1 MPELAKNSASSRPPY
16 SFKPSV
22 RESPIKREVLRSTG
36 TEVSA
41 GGKVSAGGAS
51 VEDSVTGADPSV
63 GGSAGEDSGEGNFAV
78 GVSVLPLEAA
88 LSEME
93 SEDRGMLDGCLSS
106 VSASRSILCSPENV
120 SSSHIRG
127 IRELPFTAI
136 KLPISI
142 IVYQY
147 FFILFTQFLF
157 LSVS

>member
-1 MPELAKNSASSRPPY
+1 
-16 SFKPSV
+16 
-22 RESPIKREVLRSTG
+22 VLRSTG

-93 SEDRGMLDGCLSS
+93 SEDRGMLRWLFILSFCQPLD
-106 VSASRSILCSPENV
+106 LCSPENV

>member
-106 VSASRSILCSPENV
+106 V
-120 SSSHIRG
+120 
-127 IRELPFTAI
+127 
-136 KLPISI
+136 
-142 IVYQY
+142 
-147 FFILFTQFLF
+147 
-157 LSVS
+157 

>member
-1 MPELAKNSASSRPPY
+1 M
-16 SFKPSV
+16 
-22 RESPIKREVLRSTG
+22 
-36 TEVSA
+36 
-41 GGKVSAGGAS
+41 
-51 VEDSVTGADPSV
+51 EDSVTGGASGADPSV

>member
-1 MPELAKNSASSRPPY
+1 M
-16 SFKPSV
+16 
-22 RESPIKREVLRSTG
+22 
-36 TEVSA
+36 
-41 GGKVSAGGAS
+41 
-51 VEDSVTGADPSV
+51 EDSVTGADPSV

-93 SEDRGMLDGCLSS
+93 SEDRGMLDGCLYS

>member
-51 VEDSVTGADPSV
+51 VEDSVTGGASGADPSV

-93 SEDRGMLDGCLSS
+93 SEDMGMLDGCLSS

-127 IRELPFTAI
+127 IRELPLRQSNF
-136 KLPISI
+136 
-142 IVYQY
+142 Q
-147 FFILFTQFLF
+147 
-157 LSVS
+157 